1 MSTIGKMMLEVKKLL
16 LLIENNITSVI
27 EGDSPLGHDLWNL
40 LLGIHP
46 ADTAMLIGWLDRE
59 YQLGLLKKLPRHLS
73 SDVFQKLSESLQAEV
88 LVHLDIEH
96 ATSILN
102 QMPADELT
110 DLFDHLSDENL
121 DKYLKLLQKK
131 QRYQT
136 ISLLNFDPQSAGG
149 RMDSGVVTL
158 QKDFTIKKSIEL
170 LQRLHLKHDLRD
182 RIYVTNRDH
191 VLVGYVTL
199 DKLVFNKPDLLLSN
213 ILKKNEIVIRVDEDQ
228 EEVANQIHHYDLPSA
243 PVVDMHN
250 HFLGVITDSDVVD
263 IIKQEESEDVYKRF
277 GLSAVEYSYFETS
290 AWKLILQRSSWL
302 VGLLLLQSVSS
313 MILGHYDGLIKEY
326 AIITIFLGM
335 LTGTGG
341 NAGNQ
346 SATLVIRGLTTKE
359 ISRQN
364 AHKVLLR
371 EFGIS
376 LVIGL
381 FLVIVGA
388 FRVYQSHPNIMS
400 VLVINIPLF
409 LIVVSSMMLGTVIP
423 LILQAFNIDPAYSAA
438 PFLTTMMDIIGVI
451 IFCVIFNQLLG

>member
-1 MSTIGKMMLEVKKLL
+1 MLEVKKLL

-27 EGDSPLGHDLWNL
+27 AGDSPLGHDLWNL
-40 LLGIHP
+40 LIGIHP
-46 ADTAMLIGWLDRE
+46 ADIAMLISRIGRE
-59 YQLGLLKKLPRHLS
+59 YQIFLFKKLPRNLS
-73 SDVFQKLSESLQAEV
+73 SDVFQKLSESLQADL
-88 LVHLDIEH
+88 LVYLDIDH
-96 ATSILN
+96 ATTILN

-131 QRYQT
+131 QRHQT

-149 RMDSGVVTL
+149 RMDSDVVTL

-170 LQRLHLKHDLRD
+170 LQRLHLKHDVRD
-182 RIYVTNRDH
+182 RIYVTNREH

-213 ILKKNEIVIRVDEDQ
+213 ILRKSEIVIRVDEDQ

-250 HFLGVITDSDVVD
+250 HFVGVITDSDVVD

-277 GLSAVEYSYFETS
+277 GLSAVEYSYFETP
-290 AWKLILQRSSWL
+290 AWKLIFQRSRIL
-302 VGLLLLQSVSS
+302 IGLLLIQSVSS
-313 MILGHYDGLIKEY
+313 MVLGHYDALIKQY

-359 ISRQN
+359 ISKQN

-371 EFGIS
+371 EFGIAV
-376 LVIGL
+376 VIGL
-381 FLVIVGA
+381 FLVAVGA
-388 FRVYQSHPNIMS
+388 FRVYQSHPDLMS
-400 VLVINIPLF
+400 VLVINISLF
-409 LIVVSSMMLGTVIP
+409 VIVVASMMLGTVIP
-423 LILQAFNIDPAYSAA
+423 MILQSFNIDPAYSAV
-438 PFLTTMMDIIGVI
+438 PFLATIMDILGVI
-451 IFCVIFNQLLG
+451 IFCVIFNMLLG